1 MGEEQFSGRENLGD
15 AEHEGAM
22 RRCSLSLTLALPP
35 SLCPPFIP
43 PPALGGGQK
52 TYGFATCFKETL
64 FPNQVP
70 FCRILVIGTFINS
83 LWSVRGRSSLWLTN

>member
-22 RRCSLSLTLALPP
+22 RGCSLSLTLALTP

-43 PPALGGGQK
+43 PPALGGGK
-52 TYGFATCFKETL
+52 KRGFAICFKETL
-64 FPNQVP
+64 FPNQVS
-70 FCRILVIGTFINS
+70 FCRILIIGIFINS
-83 LWSVRGRSSLWLTN
+83 L

>member
-43 PPALGGGQK
+43 PPALGGGKKHMDLLPVSRRLCSQIRFLFVEFWSLVLSSIVSGQSGEEAV
-52 TYGFATCFKETL
+52 YG
-64 FPNQVP
+64 
-70 FCRILVIGTFINS
+70 
-83 LWSVRGRSSLWLTN
+83 

>member
-43 PPALGGGQK
+43 PPALGGGAK
-52 TYGFATCFKETL
+52 NIWICYL
-64 FPNQVP
+64 FQGDFVP
-70 FCRILVIGTFINS
+70 KSGSFL
-83 LWSVRGRSSLWLTN
+83 